1 MPFGEIDRAEFGT
14 YFIGYAATPEV
25 TEQMLRNMFL
35 SNPPG
40 NTDLL
45 DCSDRGMFFSPVLDS
60 STTGRGCPNPRR
72 RRRRYPCLHPT
83 GHYESA
89 AWKKPCDEQS
99 LPRISADH
107 RISLG

>member
-1 MPFGEIDRAEFGT
+1 MPFGEIGRAEFGT

-45 DCSDRGMFFSPVLDS
+45 DCSDRGMFFSPVLEFLNNRP
-60 STTGRGCPNPRR
+60 GLP
-72 RRRRYPCLHPT
+72 
-83 GHYESA
+83 ESA
-89 AWKKPCDEQS
+89 EEASPIPLPASDGS
-99 LPRISADH
+99 LRIGSVEGT
-107 RISLG
+107 L

>member
-1 MPFGEIDRAEFGT
+1 MPFGEIGRAEFGT

-45 DCSDRGMFFSPVLDS
+45 DCSEPGDVLQP
-60 STTGRGCPNPRR
+60 GARLLNNRPGLP
-72 RRRRYPCLHPT
+72 
-83 GHYESA
+83 ESA
-89 AWKKPCDEQS
+89 EEASPIPLPASDGS
-99 LPRISADH
+99 LRIGSVEGT
-107 RISLG
+107 L